1 MYKIII
7 ENKRTYFGS
16 GEYVGR
22 PSPLGNP
29 FQIDPDNSRRVV
41 IARYRAWLTAQLTR
55 NIIIKAEFDH
65 LLAILKQT
73 GAITLICWCAPLP
86 CHADVIADL
95 LTKACFNDHQQE
107 QKSDDPT

>member
-1 MYKIII
+1 MRFY
-7 ENKRTYFGS
+7 RGS

-29 FQIDPDNSRRVV
+29 FFIGPDGSRAAV
-41 IARYRAWLTAQLTR
+41 IEKYRRRITAQLAQPGP
-55 NIIIKAEFDH
+55 NPAKAEFDR

-95 LTKACFNDHQQE
+95 LAKACFNGHQQE